1 MKGLIIKQPWIDYI
15 LEGKKIWEIR
25 GSKTNIRGETELIQ
39 SGSGLVVGK
48 CEIVD
53 CIELDLQTYQQS
65 SNRHCIKNTDVL
77 HYKRTYAWVIEN
89 AQRYEQPRKY
99 KHPNG
104 AIIWVNL

>member
-15 LEGKKIWEIR
+15 LDGKKIWEIR
-25 GSKTNIRGETELIQ
+25 GSKTNIRGKIELIQ
-39 SGSGLVVGK
+39 SGSGLIVGT

-53 CIELDLQTYQQS
+53 CIELSLSDYQ
-65 SNRHCIKNTDVL
+65 NNITKHNIKNVFTMP
-77 HYKRTYAWVIEN
+77 YKKTYAWVISN
-89 AQRYEQPRKY
+89 AQRYDSPRKY